1 MDSTQIEISADLRQS
16 ESRDS
21 ARGPWQPGSSPVVR
35 IAGAPVG
42 RQHPV
47 FVIAE
52 IGINHN
58 GSLEICEKL
67 IEGAAK
73 AGCNAVKFQKR
84 TPELCV
90 PLEQWN
96 VMRDTPWGAMTYIDY
111 KRKIEL
117 GLPELEHVDRVC
129 RRLNIPWF
137 ASAWDIPSIEFLE
150 LFDPPCYKAAS
161 ASVTDLDLLR
171 AMRHTGRPLILST
184 GMSTREE
191 IDRAV
196 HAVGQDGL
204 LIAHATSTYPCPVE
218 ELNLRMIN
226 TLEQAYPRCPIGY
239 SGHETGLAPTW
250 AAVAIGAT
258 FVERHITLDRAMW
271 GTDHAASVELS
282 GLSRLVAQIRDVER
296 AVGDGVKRVYPSE
309 EAIKRKLRRV
319 GVEPGNPP
327 ARVQA

>member
-1 MDSTQIEISADLRQS
+1 MDNPRG
-16 ESRDS
+16 SRPP
-21 ARGPWQPGSSPVVR
+21 GPGPTVSIGGVL
-35 IAGAPVG
+35 VG
-42 RQHPV
+42 RHQPV

-67 IEGAAK
+67 IEGAVK

-90 PLEQWN
+90 PLDQWN
-96 VMRDTPWGAMTYIDY
+96 VMRDTPWGRITYIEY
-111 KRKIEL
+111 KRKIEF
-117 GLPELEHVDRVC
+117 GIEEFAHVDRVC
-129 RRLNIPWF
+129 QRLGVPWF

-150 LFDPPCYKAAS
+150 AFEPPCYKAAS
-161 ASVTDLDLLR
+161 ASVTDLELLR
-171 AMRHTGRPLILST
+171 AMRRTGRPLILST
-184 GMSTREE
+184 GMSTTTE
-191 IDRAV
+191 IEAAV
-196 HAVGQDGL
+196 NATGQDDL

-226 TLEQAYPRCPIGY
+226 TLEQGYPRCPIGY

-250 AAVAIGAT
+250 AAVALGAT

-282 GLSRLVAQIRDVER
+282 GLSRLVSQIRDIER

-319 GVEPGNPP
+319 AASAEPWGRQP
-327 ARVQA
+327 A